1 LVQRGWSLAFTNP
14 GGAAFTLAPGEA
26 REVTMQLVQGE
37 DFGTEDVESAEDRSI
52 TVAAR
57 IGGFLVGG
65 MTYSLDP
72 TVTRPNRPGGEK
84 DPGHGENPEPGE
96 PGHEHDGHCG
106 CGDDRRTD
114 RLADLLVRSLER
126 RPQRVRDV
134 DIKKVIVEIEL
145 EDDC

>member
-1 LVQRGWSLAFTNP
+1 MSQHGDRHASLRDRAGDADGLRLRSLEPPP
-14 GGAAFTLAPGEA
+14 GPL
-26 REVTMQLVQGE
+26 
-37 DFGTEDVESAEDRSI
+37 
-52 TVAAR
+52 
-57 IGGFLVGG
+57 
-65 MTYSLDP
+65 
-72 TVTRPNRPGGEK
+72 
-84 DPGHGENPEPGE
+84 GE

-114 RLADLLVRSLER
+114 RLAELLVRSLER